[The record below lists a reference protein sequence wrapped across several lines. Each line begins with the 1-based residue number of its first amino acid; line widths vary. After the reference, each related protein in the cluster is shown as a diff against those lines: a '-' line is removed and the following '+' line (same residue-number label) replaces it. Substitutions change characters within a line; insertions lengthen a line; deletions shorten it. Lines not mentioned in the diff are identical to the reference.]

1 MNKENKIAIISNY
14 SLRLCPFLKFY
25 SDLFE
30 ANDIDYIIITKEP
43 QNQKVSG
50 NYTFIQTPDLL
61 KQNIMKRTF
70 FWYKFV
76 LKQLKV
82 NNCNKI
88 VVAPTKTAIVLAPIL
103 FFKKGKY
110 VMDIRD
116 YTNEYSYFYK
126 LIEKI
131 LMNRSG
137 LITISSAGFKKWLPL
152 TKTKMSLIHNM
163 KYNYESHINSDYVI
177 NKDHKEAIVIA
188 YIGLVDYFSTNVKLI
203 DALKNNTNYKL
214 QYSGIVS
221 SNCKIIE
228 YVKTEK
234 IDNVIFTGPFNN
246 EDKPQIHKKV
256 DMINALYGND
266 NLIVTTAL
274 PNKLYDAIIY
284 RKPIIVSKG
293 TYLGEVV
300 EKFKI
305 GIAIDVEYDD
315 IKQKIQDF
323 WYNFEVEEFYK
334 NCDELLMMFN
344 EEQKNT
350 IKDILNFVNQ

>member
-1 MNKENKIAIISNY
+1 
-14 SLRLCPFLKFY
+14 
-25 SDLFE
+25 
-30 ANDIDYIIITKEP
+30 
-43 QNQKVSG
+43 
-50 NYTFIQTPDLL
+50 
-61 KQNIMKRTF
+61 
-70 FWYKFV
+70 
-76 LKQLKV
+76 
-82 NNCNKI
+82 
-88 VVAPTKTAIVLAPIL
+88 
-103 FFKKGKY
+103 
-110 VMDIRD
+110 
-116 YTNEYSYFYK
+116 
-126 LIEKI
+126 
-131 LMNRSG
+131 
-137 LITISSAGFKKWLPL
+137 
-152 TKTKMSLIHNM
+152 M

-300 EKFKI
+300 ENFKI

-334 NCDELLMMFN
+334 NCDELLKMFN